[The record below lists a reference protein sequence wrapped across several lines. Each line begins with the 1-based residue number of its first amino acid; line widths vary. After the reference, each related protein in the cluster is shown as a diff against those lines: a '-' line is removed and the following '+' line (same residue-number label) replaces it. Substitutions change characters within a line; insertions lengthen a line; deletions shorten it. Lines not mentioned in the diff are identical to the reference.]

1 VEAARPFRDSPL
13 IWTDANIQSLFDALP
28 DAILMVDRAGRT
40 VVANIKAEKIFGYS
54 NEELIGRPIE
64 QLLDQ
69 RLGARHGLDLEQY
82 FRNPRAESVGTRLEL
97 FAQQS
102 DGSAFPVEINLSPIA
117 TEVDT
122 YIIIAIRDATAFHR
136 IKELKESE
144 SALREIY
151 EGEARFQLAA
161 DFASMMIWMSG
172 TDKLF
177 TYFNEPWLDFTGR
190 SMEQERGNG
199 WTHGVHP
206 DDLRRCLDTHKQAFD
221 RHEEFKIEY
230 RLRRYDGEY
239 RWIYE
244 QGVPRF
250 NADHTFGGYI
260 GSCVEMTGVKRM
272 EEALRQKELDLIE
285 SQRLAGVGSWQWHI
299 GSDTVT
305 WSEELYRIA
314 GRDPTLRA
322 PNYKEHSRMFTVE
335 SWGKLS
341 RAVEEAWRAGTPYE
355 LDLEMVRP
363 DGTTRW
369 VRSRG
374 EAQRDNTGR
383 IVRLRGTAQD
393 ITDRKQTEKEL
404 SGVSGRLLE
413 AQEQERSRIARDL
426 HDDISQRLALL
437 VNDMGGVE
445 NDLPE
450 SAAETRSRIHAIG
463 ERASEICSDIQDIS
477 HQLHSSKL
485 QYLGIAAAA
494 NIFCKEFSKR
504 EKLEIDFHSI
514 DMPPAVPYDISLCLF
529 RVLQEALHNVAKHS
543 GAPHLE
549 VNLRGASGEIQLTVR
564 DSGIGF
570 DPAEVMKG
578 NGLGLISIRERVG
591 LVGGTFSI
599 FSKPHSGTEISV
611 RIPISTGEQASR
623 TAG

>member
-1 VEAARPFRDSPL
+1 MASRFR
-13 IWTDANIQSLFDALP
+13 IWAPVMA
-28 DAILMVDRAGRT
+28 
-40 VVANIKAEKIFGYS
+40 
-54 NEELIGRPIE
+54 
-64 QLLDQ
+64 
-69 RLGARHGLDLEQY
+69 LDLEQY
-82 FRNPRAESVGTRLEL
+82 FHDSKVQSMGTRLEL
-97 FAQQS
+97 FAQKN
-102 DGSAFPVEINLSPIA
+102 DGSTFPVEINLSPISIVA
-117 TEVDT
+117 DT
-122 YIIIAIRDATAFHR
+122 YVIIAIRDATAFHR

-172 TDKLF
+172 TDRLF

-190 SMEQERGNG
+190 SMEQEMGNG
-199 WTHGVHP
+199 WTQGVHP
-206 DDLRRCLDTHKQAFD
+206 DDLRRCLDTYKQAFD
-221 RHEEFKIEY
+221 RHEEYKIEY

-239 RWIYE
+239 RWIFE
-244 QGVPRF
+244 KGVPRF
-250 NADHTFGGYI
+250 NADHTFAGYI
-260 GSCVEMTGVKRM
+260 GSCVEMTGVKWM
-272 EEALRQKELDLIE
+272 EEALRQKELDLLE

-305 WSEELYRIA
+305 WSEELYHIA
-314 GRDPTLRA
+314 GRDPALRV
-322 PNYKEHSRMFTVE
+322 PTYKEHSKLFTVE

-341 RAVEEAWRAGTPYE
+341 RAVEEARRSGTPYE

-363 DGTTRW
+363 DGSARW

-374 EAQRDNTGR
+374 EAQRDSTGR

-404 SGVSGRLLE
+404 SSVSGRLLE

-445 NDLPE
+445 NDLPD
-450 SAAETRSRIHAIG
+450 SAVEARRRIHEIG

-477 HQLHSSKL
+477 HELHSSKL

-494 NIFCKEFSKR
+494 KIFCREFSEH

-514 DMPPAVPYDISLCLF
+514 DVPPAVPPDISLCLF
-529 RVLQEALHNVAKHS
+529 RVLQEAMHNAAKHS
-543 GAPHLE
+543 GAPYIE
-549 VNLRGASGEIQLTVR
+549 VNLRGVSGEIQLTIR
-564 DSGIGF
+564 DSGVGF
-570 DPAEVMKG
+570 DPEEAMKR

-599 FSKPHSGTEISV
+599 FSRPDSGTEISV
-611 RIPISTGEQASR
+611 QIPISTGERASR

>member
-1 VEAARPFRDSPL
+1 MGSARPSRELPL
-13 IWTDANIQSLFDALP
+13 IWTDANIQALFNALP
-28 DAILMVDRAGRT
+28 EAILMVNRTGRT
-40 VVANIKAEKIFGYS
+40 VVANAKAEKIFGYS
-54 NEELIGRPIE
+54 HEKLIGRPIE
-64 QLLDQ
+64 WLLDPQ
-69 RLGARHGLDLEQY
+69 LGAGRGLDLEQY
-82 FRNPRAESVGTRLEL
+82 FRNQQEQPPGTRLEL
-97 FAQQS
+97 FAQKS
-102 DGSAFPVEINLSPIA
+102 DGTAFPVEINLSSIA
-117 TEVDT
+117 TVADT
-122 YIIIAIRDATAFHR
+122 YVIIAVRDATAFHR
-136 IKELKESE
+136 VKELKESE

-161 DFASMMIWMSG
+161 DFASMMIWMSEIDG
-172 TDKLF
+172 LI
-177 TYFNEPWLDFTGR
+177 TYFNETWLDFTGR
-190 SMEQERGNG
+190 SMEQEKGNG
-199 WTHGVHP
+199 WTQGVHP
-206 DDLRRCLDTHKQAFD
+206 DDLQRCLDTYKQAFD
-221 RHEEFKIEY
+221 RHEGYKREY

-239 RWIYE
+239 RWIFE
-244 QGVPRF
+244 KGEPRF
-250 NADHTFGGYI
+250 NADHTFAGYI

-272 EEALRQKELDLIE
+272 EEALHQKELDLVE

-314 GRDPTLRA
+314 GRDPALRA
-322 PNYKEHSRMFTVE
+322 PTYKEHSKLFTAE

-341 RAVEEAWRAGTPYE
+341 RAVEEAWRSGTPYE

-363 DGTTRW
+363 DGSSRW

-445 NDLPE
+445 NDLPD
-450 SAAETRSRIHAIG
+450 SAAEARRRIHEIG

-477 HQLHSSKL
+477 HELHSSKL

-494 NIFCKEFSKR
+494 KIFCREFSEH
-504 EKLEIDFHSI
+504 EKIVVDFHSI
-514 DMPPAVPYDISLCLF
+514 DVPPTVPPDISLCLF
-529 RVLQEALHNVAKHS
+529 RVLQEALHNAAKHS
-543 GAPHLE
+543 GAPHIE
-549 VNLRGASGEIQLTVR
+549 VSLQGVSGEIQLAVR
-564 DSGIGF
+564 DSGKGF
-570 DPAEVMKG
+570 DPEGLVKS

-599 FSKPHSGTEISV
+599 LSRPHAGTEISV
-611 RIPISTGEQASR
+611 RIPIPVGGQASQAA
-623 TAG
+623 T

>member
-1 VEAARPFRDSPL
+1 VGTARPFQGLPL
-13 IWTDANIQSLFDALP
+13 IWTDTNIQSLFNALP
-28 DAILMVDRAGRT
+28 DAILMVNQAGRT

-54 NEELIGRPIE
+54 HEELIGRPIE
-64 QLLDQ
+64 WLLDPK
-69 RLGARHGLDLEQY
+69 LGARHGLDLEQY
-82 FRNPRAESVGTRLEL
+82 FRNPKAQSVGTRLEL

-102 DGSAFPVEINLSPIA
+102 DGTAFPAEINLSPIA
-117 TEVDT
+117 TLADNYV
-122 YIIIAIRDATAFHR
+122 IIAIREATAFHP
-136 IKELKESE
+136 IKELNKSE
-144 SALREIY
+144 SVLREIY
-151 EGEARFQLAA
+151 EGEARFHLAA
-161 DFASMMIWMSG
+161 DFAPMMIWMSG
-172 TDKLF
+172 TDRLF

-190 SMEQERGNG
+190 SMEQEKRDG
-199 WTHGVHP
+199 WRQGVHP
-206 DDLRRCLDTHKQAFD
+206 DDLRRCLNTYKQAFD
-221 RHEEFKIEY
+221 RHEEYKIEY

-239 RWIYE
+239 RWIFE

-250 NADHTFGGYI
+250 NADHTFAGYI
-260 GSCVEMTGVKRM
+260 GSCVEMTGVNRM

-299 GSDTVT
+299 GSDALT
-305 WSEELYRIA
+305 WSGELYRIA
-314 GRDPTLRA
+314 GRDPALRA
-322 PNYKEHSRMFTVE
+322 PTYKEHSRLFTVE

-369 VRSRG
+369 IRSRG
-374 EAQRDNTGR
+374 EAQRDNTGC

-393 ITDRKQTEKEL
+393 ITDRKKTEKEL

-437 VNDMGGVE
+437 VNDMGGME
-445 NDLPE
+445 NDLPD
-450 SAAETRSRIHAIG
+450 SAAEARSRIHEIG

-494 NIFCKEFSKR
+494 KIFCKEFSEH

-514 DMPPAVPYDISLCLF
+514 DIPPSVPDDISLCLF
-529 RVLQEALHNVAKHS
+529 RVLQEALHNAAKHS
-543 GAPHLE
+543 RAPHLE
-549 VNLRGASGEIQLTVR
+549 VTLRGASGEIQLAIR

-570 DPAEVMKG
+570 DPEEVMKR

-599 FSKPHSGTEISV
+599 LSKPHSGTEINV
-611 RIPISTGEQASR
+611 RVPIFMGEQASQ
-623 TAG
+623 ASG

>member
-1 VEAARPFRDSPL
+1 MGTARPFQGFPL
-13 IWTDANIQSLFDALP
+13 IWTDTNIQSLFNALP
-28 DAILMVDRAGRT
+28 DAILMVNQGGRT
-40 VVANIKAEKIFGYS
+40 VVANLKAEKIFGYS
-54 NEELIGRPIE
+54 HEELIGRPIE
-64 QLLDQ
+64 WLLNPK
-69 RLGARHGLDLEQY
+69 LGARHHLDLEQY
-82 FRNPRAESVGTRLEL
+82 FHDPQLQSVGTRLEL

-102 DGSAFPVEINLSPIA
+102 DGTTFPVEINLSTIA
-117 TEVDT
+117 TLSDNFV
-122 YIIIAIRDATAFHR
+122 IIAIRDATTFHR
-136 IKELKESE
+136 IRELNESE
-144 SALREIY
+144 SVLREIY
-151 EGEARFQLAA
+151 DGESRFQLAA
-161 DFASMMIWMSG
+161 DFAPMMVWMSG
-172 TDKLF
+172 TDRLF

-190 SMEQERGNG
+190 SMEQETGNG
-199 WTHGVHP
+199 WRQGIYP
-206 DDLRRCLDTHKQAFD
+206 DDLRRCLNSYNQAFD
-221 RHEEFKIEY
+221 RHEDYKIEY

-239 RWIYE
+239 RWIFE
-244 QGVPRF
+244 QGVARF
-250 NADHTFGGYI
+250 NDDHTFAGYI
-260 GSCVEMTGVKRM
+260 GSCVEMTGVKQM
-272 EEALRQKELDLIE
+272 EEVLRQKELDLIE

-299 GSDTVT
+299 GSDSVT

-314 GRDPTLRA
+314 GRDPALRA
-322 PNYKEHSRMFTVE
+322 PTYKEHSRLFTSE

-355 LDLEMVRP
+355 LDLQMVRP
-363 DGTTRW
+363 NGTTRW

-463 ERASEICSDIQDIS
+463 ERASEICTDIQDIS

-485 QYLGIAAAA
+485 QYLGITAAAK
-494 NIFCKEFSKR
+494 IFCKEFSER

-514 DMPPAVPYDISLCLF
+514 DMPSNVPHDISLCLF
-529 RVLQEALHNVAKHS
+529 RVLQEALHNAAKHS

-549 VNLRGASGEIQLTVR
+549 VNMVGASGEIQLTIR

-570 DPAEVMKG
+570 DPEEAMKG

-591 LVGGTFSI
+591 LVGGTYSI
-599 FSKPHSGTEISV
+599 FSRPHSGTEISV
-611 RIPISTGEQASR
+611 RIPVSTSEQASR
-623 TAG
+623 AAG

>member
-1 VEAARPFRDSPL
+1 MGAARPFQGLPL
-13 IWTDANIQSLFDALP
+13 IWTDKNIQSLFNALP
-28 DAILMVDRAGRT
+28 DAILMVNQAGRT
-40 VVANIKAEKIFGYS
+40 VVANLKAERIFGYS
-54 NEELIGRPIE
+54 HEELIGRPIE
-64 QLLDQ
+64 
-69 RLGARHGLDLEQY
+69 RLFNPKLGSRLGLDLEQY
-82 FRNPRAESVGTRLEL
+82 FRNPKAQSVGTRLDL
-97 FAQQS
+97 FAQRS
-102 DGSAFPVEINLSPIA
+102 NGTTFPVEINLSPIA
-117 TEVDT
+117 TLADNYV
-122 YIIIAIRDATAFHR
+122 IIAIRDATAFRR
-136 IKELKESE
+136 INELKESE
-144 SALREIY
+144 SGLCEIF
-151 EGEARFQLAA
+151 EGEGRFQSGA
-161 DFASMMIWMSG
+161 DFAPLMIWMSG
-172 TDKLF
+172 TDRLF

-190 SMEQERGNG
+190 SMEQETGNG
-199 WTHGVHP
+199 WRQGVHP
-206 DDLRRCLDTHKQAFD
+206 DDLRGCVNTYKRAFD
-221 RHEEFKIEY
+221 RHEEYKTEY

-239 RWIYE
+239 RWIFE
-244 QGVPRF
+244 QGEPRF
-250 NADHTFGGYI
+250 NADHTFAGYI
-260 GSCVEMTGVKRM
+260 GSCVEIPGVKRM
-272 EEALRQKELDLIE
+272 EEALREKELDLIE
-285 SQRLAGVGSWQWHI
+285 SQRLAGVGSWKWHI

-314 GRDPTLRA
+314 GRDPALRA
-322 PNYKEHSRMFTVE
+322 PAYKEHSRLFTAE

-404 SGVSGRLLE
+404 SSVSGRLLE

-463 ERASEICSDIQDIS
+463 ERASEICTDIQDIS

-494 NIFCKEFSKR
+494 KIFCKEFSEH

-514 DMPPAVPYDISLCLF
+514 DVPPAVPYDISLCLF
-529 RVLQEALHNVAKHS
+529 RVLQEALHNAAKHS
-543 GAPHLE
+543 GAPHLD
-549 VNLRGASGEIQLTVR
+549 VNLRGAPGEIQLTIR

-570 DPAEVMKG
+570 DPEEAMKR

-599 FSKPHSGTEISV
+599 SSRPHSGTEVSV
-611 RIPISTGEQASR
+611 RIPISTSEQASR
-623 TAG
+623 AAG

>member
-1 VEAARPFRDSPL
+1 VGTARPFQGLPP
-13 IWTDANIQSLFDALP
+13 IWTDTIFNLLFNAFP
-28 DAILMVDRAGRT
+28 HAILMVNQAGKT
-40 VVANIKAEKIFGYS
+40 VVANINAERIFGYS
-54 NEELIGRPIE
+54 HEELIGRPIE
-64 QLLDQ
+64 GLFDPK
-69 RLGARHGLDLEQY
+69 LGPCHGLDLEQY
-82 FRNPRAESVGTRLEL
+82 FRNPKVQSVGTRQGL

-102 DGSAFPVEINLSPIA
+102 DGTAFPVEVNLSHIA
-117 TEVDT
+117 TLADNYV
-122 YIIIAIRDATAFHR
+122 IIAIRDATAIHR
-136 IKELKESE
+136 IRELNESE
-144 SALREIY
+144 SVLREIY
-151 EGEARFQLAA
+151 EGEARCQLAA
-161 DFASMMIWMSG
+161 DFAPLMIWMSG
-172 TDKLF
+172 TDRLF

-190 SMEQERGNG
+190 SMDQEKGNG
-199 WTHGVHP
+199 WRQGVHP
-206 DDLRRCLDTHKQAFD
+206 DDLRGCLNTYKQAFD
-221 RHEEFKIEY
+221 RHEEYKIEY

-239 RWIYE
+239 RWIFE

-250 NADHTFGGYI
+250 NGDHTFAGYI
-260 GSCVEMTGVKRM
+260 GSCMEMTRVKRM

-299 GSDTVT
+299 GSDMVT

-314 GRDPTLRA
+314 GRDPALRA
-322 PNYKEHSRMFTVE
+322 PAYKEHSRLFTVE

-355 LDLEMVRP
+355 LDLEMLRP

-437 VNDMGGVE
+437 VNDMGEVE

-450 SAAETRSRIHAIG
+450 SAAETRSRIHAIC
-463 ERASEICSDIQDIS
+463 ERASEICCDIQDIS

-494 NIFCKEFSKR
+494 RIFCEEFSEH
-504 EKLEIDFHSI
+504 EKIKIDFHSMDI
-514 DMPPAVPYDISLCLF
+514 PPVVPHDISLCLF
-529 RVLQEALHNVAKHS
+529 RVLQEALHNAAKHS
-543 GAPHLE
+543 GVPDLE
-549 VNLRGASGEIQLTVR
+549 VNLSGASGEIQLTVR

-578 NGLGLISIRERVG
+578 NGLGLVSIRERVG

-599 FSKPHSGTEISV
+599 FSRPHSGTVISV
-611 RIPISTGEQASR
+611 RIPISTCDLAS
-623 TAG
+623 